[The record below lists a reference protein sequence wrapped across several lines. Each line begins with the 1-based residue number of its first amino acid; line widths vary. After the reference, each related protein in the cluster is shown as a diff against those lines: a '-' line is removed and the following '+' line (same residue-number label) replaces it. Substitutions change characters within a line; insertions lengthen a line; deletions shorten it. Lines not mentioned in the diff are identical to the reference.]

1 MFRIVLSVLILSYF
15 LGTLWFVL
23 TKQTTHTPD
32 EYTFYN
38 EYGLKDLTDMEN
50 LSTVVYFIFT
60 TLSTIGFGDFNPK
73 SEIERTLMT
82 FILLIGVACFSYI
95 MAEFISILLEVQSL
109 TKANEES
116 EKLSSWIL
124 LLKKYNKNKPL
135 PPDII

>member
-82 FILLIGVACFSYI
+82 L
-95 MAEFISILLEVQSL
+95 
-109 TKANEES
+109 
-116 EKLSSWIL
+116 
-124 LLKKYNKNKPL
+124 
-135 PPDII
+135 